1 MGRRQLNILLTCADR
16 RVDLLGAFR
25 AAMGELGLA
34 GKLLATDTSTASAM
48 LHAAES
54 SAVVPSPE
62 EIRYVPALLELVKEH
77 EVGLVVPLS
86 DLDLALL
93 AGERGRFSEIGCTV
107 MTGSYS
113 SVALCRD
120 NARFQGVCQQAGVAA
135 IRTLSLAEFESEPF
149 YPCFL
154 KPTRKSAR
162 TKPHVIRNPREL
174 RAHVALCT
182 EPVVIQQHVSGQKFR
197 VDVYRSRDQV
207 VRCVVPRRELA
218 TRAGAVDKAAV
229 RMDPH
234 VIDETRRLTAL
245 LGDLWGVFCCHCIRG
260 DDGAVNFLG
269 VDPRFDDGA
278 VLSVAA
284 GANLPRYL
292 LEEILDLPSTAEGGE
307 IADGMLMLRHDNA
320 VFVEAD
326 DPSALPGYRTPSF
339 E

>member
-1 MGRRQLNILLTCADR
+1 MRQRQLNILLTCVDR

-25 AAMGELGLA
+25 TAMGELHLA
-34 GKLLATDTSTASAM
+34 GKLVATDTSIASAV

-62 EIRYVPALLELVKEH
+62 EISYVPALLELVKEH

-120 NARFQGVCQQAGVAA
+120 NARFQGVCEQAGVAA
-135 IRTLSLAEFESEPF
+135 VRTLSLAEFESEPF

-234 VIDETRRLTAL
+234 LIDETRRLTAV

-260 DDGAVNFLG
+260 EDGAVNFLG

-278 VLSVAA
+278 VLSIAA

-292 LEEILDLPSTAEGGE
+292 LEEVLDLPGTAEAGKV
-307 IADGMLMLRHDNA
+307 ADGMLMLRHDNA

-326 DPSALPGYRTPSF
+326 DPSALPGYQTPSF